1 MLKKILITILIAS
14 LTAITFTGCWDRKE
28 LNEVGIVLAI
38 GIDKDEKSG
47 GYLLSSQIIRP
58 EALSKNSS
66 GREAPFETVITSGE
80 TLFQA
85 IRNTVKEFDRRS
97 IFSHVTVILVSEEL
111 ARQGLDDITDFIS
124 RSQELRKSTW
134 LMITSGAKAYEVIN
148 IEHGL
153 AKVQAGYMEGIIK
166 KQKINSYATTTT
178 VIDFI
183 KKMPGEGIH
192 PVAGV
197 FKTIKTDKI
206 TPEKNLES
214 SEGLM
219 LSGTAVFNKSK
230 LVGFLDED
238 ETFGLNMITGN
249 KKRALINLPT
259 PKDKQ
264 EVLSIE
270 ITKIKSK
277 FSPSV
282 KNNRYS
288 FKIDVEV
295 EGNLTEIKDG
305 IDVSNPDEFE
315 KLNEKLS
322 QLLLTKINSSIKKI
336 QGDFRT
342 DVIGFGSA
350 IQRKHPKDWKKIKDK
365 WDTVFPDVSY
375 SIHVKSSLKGTG
387 LLIKSIDVVKKKE

>member
-14 LTAITFTGCWDRKE
+14 LTAIAFTGCWDRKE

-47 GYLLSSQIIRP
+47 GYLLSSQVIRP

-97 IFSHVTVILVSEEL
+97 IFSHVTVILVSEDL

-183 KKMPGEGIH
+183 KKMSGEGIH
-192 PVAGV
+192 PIAGV
-197 FKTIKTDKI
+197 FKTIKTVKI
-206 TPEKNLES
+206 TPEKNIES

-230 LVGFLDED
+230 LVGFLDQD

-249 KKRALINLPT
+249 KKRALINLAT
-259 PKDKQ
+259 QKDKR

-295 EGNLTEIKDG
+295 DGNLTEIKDG
-305 IDVSNPDEFE
+305 IDVSDPDEFE

-350 IQRKHPKDWKKIKDK
+350 IQRKHPKD
-365 WDTVFPDVSY
+365 
-375 SIHVKSSLKGTG
+375 
-387 LLIKSIDVVKKKE
+387 